1 MHQDNDTSPSL
12 QGLVALGTGA
22 GAAGCLTPVLI
33 FGAILLGRQLD
44 RLFGTEPVILL
55 AFIFLSIPLSLYLA
69 ARAALDASGI
79 GYRRQDNHPSEP
91 FSDNPLDHLSESFPE
106 DGR

>member
-1 MHQDNDTSPSL
+1 M
-12 QGLVALGTGA
+12 VALGSGA

-55 AFIFLSIPLSLYLA
+55 ALIFLSIPLSLYLA
-69 ARAALDASGI
+69 ARAALDATSI
-79 GYRRQDNHPSEP
+79 GHRRQDNQS
-91 FSDNPLDHLSESFPE
+91 SESGSGTENGSDRSQDQSSESYSE